1 MNLYGWNLNPMASYP
16 YEQPRSV
23 RRWNVPSYDD
33 QFSHRH
39 VAGRFFENGTIFQ
52 TRQFPSDE
60 VEVEEVIAQESR
72 TQSQAQTT
80 GSGTKE
86 KKRKRKGKPWQ
97 VDKRGAKFTSW
108 SLGWKH
114 DRLEVRTQGKF
125 GLKSATRLKWTSAPK
140 RQPKNAS
147 ERSSIWLT
155 NIKTQSYGTRV
166 RRKVTYVKVF
176 STTK

>member
-1 MNLYGWNLNPMASYP
+1 MELDFKIFEEDKMNLYGWNLNPMASYP

-86 KKRKRKGKPWQ
+86 KGKGKASY
-97 VDKRGAKFTSW
+97 D
-108 SLGWKH
+108 
-114 DRLEVRTQGKF
+114 
-125 GLKSATRLKWTSAPK
+125 KWTK
-140 RQPKNAS
+140 
-147 ERSSIWLT
+147 EE
-155 NIKTQSYGTRV
+155 QSLLV
-166 RRKVTYVKVF
+166 DLWAEN
-176 STTK
+176 TTVWK

>member
-60 VEVEEVIAQESR
+60 VEVEEVIAQESQ
-72 TQSQAQTT
+72 TQPQAQTT

-86 KKRKRKGKPWQ
+86 KGIRKASYDKWTNEEQ
-97 VDKRGAKFTSW
+97 SFLVDLWAE
-108 SLGWKH
+108 KH
-114 DRLEVRTQGKF
+114 NRLESKDARKDWLEIDNEIEMNF
-125 GLKSATRLKWTSAPK
+125 GTKMTAEKCQRK
-140 RQPKNAS
+140 
-147 ERSSIWLT
+147 
-155 NIKTQSYGTRV
+155 IKYLID
-166 RRKVTYVKVF
+166 KY
-176 STTK
+176 